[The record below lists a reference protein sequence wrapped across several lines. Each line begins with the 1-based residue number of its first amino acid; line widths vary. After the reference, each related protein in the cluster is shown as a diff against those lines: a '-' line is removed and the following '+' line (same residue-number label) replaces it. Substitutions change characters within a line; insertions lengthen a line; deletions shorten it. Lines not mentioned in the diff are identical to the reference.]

1 MDKAVEE
8 LTNKCEAE
16 ERKFYSQYW
25 KHYSALEEK
34 VMATDNYVTIDKDN
48 YNTFSIEYDI
58 LLQAICSEI
67 DVVAKRLCLEYDANS
82 SANDIMEYLEIFVQ
96 HPDELE
102 NKKITLYSYNI
113 ELFPWKNISGFH
125 IENGKKVR
133 NLPDWWTGYN
143 AIKHR
148 RINST
153 KSNNEFTITERNIKK
168 ANLKNVLNAL
178 AALYSLEK
186 ACKDNMNRRFVK
198 QFRELGSK
206 RSATINYEETK
217 CVFEQGIEFTVE
229 E

>member
-1 MDKAVEE
+1 MEMTVEE
-8 LTNKCEAE
+8 LTNKCEVE
-16 ERKFYSQYW
+16 ERKFYFQYW

-67 DVVAKRLCLEYDANS
+67 DVVAKRLCLEYDPHS
-82 SANDIMEYLEIFVQ
+82 SANDIMEYLEIFVN
-96 HPDELE
+96 HPDEIE
-102 NKKITLYSYNI
+102 NKKVTLYNYNI
-113 ELFPWKNISGFH
+113 DLYPWKNISGFH
-125 IENGKKVR
+125 FENGKKVR

-168 ANLKNVLNAL
+168 ANLKNVLNA
-178 AALYSLEK
+178 
-186 ACKDNMNRRFVK
+186 
-198 QFRELGSK
+198 
-206 RSATINYEETK
+206 
-217 CVFEQGIEFTVE
+217 
-229 E
+229 